1 MLLGTY
7 NHSLDSKKRL
17 ILPSKIVAKLDKEIV
32 VSKGFDG
39 CLELRTEAEF
49 EKYSQ
54 KLLQLSQNKKEAR
67 ILIRQ
72 LLANA
77 ANLVIDNANRILI
90 PSTLLSETNIK
101 SQVTIIGLGN
111 KLEIWDASAY
121 NEFKKLTDKTY
132 EDIAERI
139 DDQYDD
145 K

>member
-111 KLEIWDASAY
+111 KLEI
-121 NEFKKLTDKTY
+121 
-132 EDIAERI
+132 
-139 DDQYDD
+139 
-145 K
+145 

>member
-39 CLELRTEAEF
+39 CLELRTEVEF

-77 ANLVIDNANRILI
+77 ANLVIDSANRILI

-111 KLEIWDASAY
+111 KLEIWDASSY

-132 EDIAERI
+132 EDIAEKI
-139 DDQYDD
+139 DDQYDG

>member
-77 ANLVIDNANRILI
+77 ASLAIDNANRILI
-90 PSTLLSETNIK
+90 PSTLLNETNIK

-111 KLEIWDASAY
+111 KLEIWDANAY

-139 DDQYDD
+139 DDQYDA